1 MQAGNKEEFLKDAQR
16 REKQIRREKNS
27 GWVVALREARV
38 TYIAGRPFHGYWR
51 IRQSLKSASAASNH
65 GGYQDFSFPL
75 EDIAPYVAEFAS
87 VTGIPVGGVDFI
99 WEEENADVK
108 TMPYTLEAASF
119 YIDMGSSSILWLFA
133 HGVPEKF
140 IDWAEEPIG
149 NIRETRWQGSKKA
162 YTAAEVI
169 QDKPVPGAA
178 DALRRLRTDYFIRFL
193 TARGSYED
201 PFNVTQTWLDLNGFE
216 YDELLVV
223 DGPEAK
229 VHVLLVLLFNMIVR
243 RPCPAFLVEG
253 FILDYLAV
261 TKVQAGR
268 LKPKRIGKLSLLLT
282 GCAPFHPVHTG
293 G

>member
-1 MQAGNKEEFLKDAQR
+1 M
-16 REKQIRREKNS
+16 
-27 GWVVALREARV
+27 
-38 TYIAGRPFHGYWR
+38 
-51 IRQSLKSASAASNH
+51 
-65 GGYQDFSFPL
+65 
-75 EDIAPYVAEFAS
+75 
-87 VTGIPVGGVDFI
+87 
-99 WEEENADVK
+99 
-108 TMPYTLEAASF
+108 
-119 YIDMGSSSILWLFA
+119 
-133 HGVPEKF
+133 
-140 IDWAEEPIG
+140 
-149 NIRETRWQGSKKA
+149 
-162 YTAAEVI
+162 
-169 QDKPVPGAA
+169 
-178 DALRRLRTDYFIRFL
+178 RTDWTRDIETETIWNHTQFL
-193 TARGSYED
+193 QD

-293 G
+293 GWLHTRPWEGGRLHRKLRVQEHGMSLLHPPWGTNNQSEVHGPAQDRLSLSLTIHNFLPQAVCFFGHNAEPRRLVYPTWNFLSVDVQSLLVILIYGMHSQWYLQTKSCMHNDIKEVGMTLKHN